1 MDSFRYQTGLTRTVY
16 RLKKDVNIISKRIYQ
31 NLTLHSHFFS
41 YICKIQCMPILPIV
55 HYPEPVLLEVGKPVD
70 EFGAELERL
79 VADMFV
85 TMEDAGGV
93 GLAAPQVGV
102 GQRLFVMDTPE
113 RDGYAQ
119 ERHVLINPEII
130 HVEGEQT
137 GDEGCLSFPGLY
149 QVVRREMRVI
159 ARAHNLKGEQVEI
172 DVRDLAARCILHETD
187 HCDGIVFLDRMTPLK
202 RQLAKRKIKTLQKTG
217 KWN

>member
-1 MDSFRYQTGLTRTVY
+1 
-16 RLKKDVNIISKRIYQ
+16 
-31 NLTLHSHFFS
+31 
-41 YICKIQCMPILPIV
+41 MPILPIV
-55 HYPEPVLLEVGKPVD
+55 HYPEPVLLSVGKPVD
-70 EFGAELERL
+70 DFDGDLEKL

-85 TMEDAGGV
+85 TMEDARGV

-102 GQRLFVMDTPE
+102 GRRLFVMDTPE
-113 RDGYAQ
+113 DEDNERQ
-119 ERHVLINPEII
+119 RHVLINPEII

-149 QVVRREMRVI
+149 QVVKREMRVI
-159 ARAHNLKGEQVEI
+159 ARAQNLKGEQIEL
-172 DVRDLAARCILHETD
+172 DVKDLAARCILHETD

-202 RQLAKRKIKTLQKTG
+202 RQFAKRKIKTLQKTG